1 MRERAKVSKMAKTKT
16 LEESMAEL
24 EAVMNELER
33 EDITLEESFSLYN
46 TGMKLLKNC
55 NDAIDKVEKK
65 LIVLNEEE

>member
-1 MRERAKVSKMAKTKT
+1 MAKAKT

-24 EAVMNELER
+24 EAVMSELER

-46 TGMKLLKNC
+46 TGMKLLKSC